1 MKRPGKFEYP
11 ISDIR
16 HPVIKEG
23 TFDLQERLIDYA
35 VRIVR
40 LSEALPATKAGGHV
54 SAQMLRSGTSPASN
68 YAEAQAAESRAD
80 FAHKLKIALK
90 ELRETETWLRI
101 VAKAK
106 MVSSA
111 AQLAPLLQET
121 DELIAIL
128 FTSIETAK
136 QRKS

>member
-1 MKRPGKFEYP
+1 
-11 ISDIR
+11 
-16 HPVIKEG
+16 
-23 TFDLQERLIDYA
+23 
-35 VRIVR
+35 
-40 LSEALPATKAGGHV
+40 
-54 SAQMLRSGTSPASN
+54 MLRSGTSPASN